1 MNIDAQ
7 IDDLRSR
14 NKTYQKC
21 ISDNDKKITELLA
34 EKAKLAQKP
43 KVSDHAV
50 LRYIER
56 HLNIDVESI
65 RGGLLTPQ
73 VISAMN
79 IGCTGYKFN
88 GGTLKFNGKTVTTYI
103 E

>member
-1 MNIDAQ
+1 MSLDAQ
-7 IDDLRSR
+7 IDDLRAR
-14 NKTYQKC
+14 NKNLQRT
-21 ISDNDKKITELLA
+21 ISENDKKITELLA
-34 EKAKLAQKP
+34 EKTKAAQKP

-56 HLNIDVESI
+56 HIGIDVEAI
-65 RGGLLTPQ
+65 RDQLLTPQ

-79 IGCTGYKFN
+79 IGCTGYKIN